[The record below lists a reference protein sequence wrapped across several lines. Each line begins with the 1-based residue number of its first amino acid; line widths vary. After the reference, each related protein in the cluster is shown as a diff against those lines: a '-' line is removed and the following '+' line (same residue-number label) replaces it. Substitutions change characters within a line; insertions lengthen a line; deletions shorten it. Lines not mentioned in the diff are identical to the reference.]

1 MAIKD
6 RLQIILITY
15 NRELFLSKTLAC
27 LFGDASPIRDFDI
40 TILDNHSTDGTK
52 SLVEQY
58 QASRPNLKYICH
70 NRNIGGNAN
79 IARAFEIAT
88 REYLWVICDDD
99 EYDWSAWS
107 DVENAIEENHNAICV
122 ADFNI
127 PKDKRADAAYLI
139 HQMTFLP
146 SVIINTT
153 LLTAEAL
160 RNIYDTTVFMFPH
173 LAPIIMHVN
182 QGGKVFLSPRPIVH
196 FGEHRADSSFIRGY
210 SATSIFNRSRTMSM
224 IVGFVN
230 ATSNLND
237 ASLAR
242 QCFNVSIFGNHQFR
256 MGTYRFLSDIFLH
269 LNGHKNDM
277 HITDL
282 AMQAPFLLKIAI
294 KIVHS
299 ISNTFLYSLLSDSF
313 LYHILR
319 RLYDKCKKNPE
330 SNSITV

>member
-99 EYDWSAWS
+99 NYDWTAWNG
-107 DVENAIEENHNAICV
+107 VENAIEENHKVICV

-127 PKDKRADAAYLI
+127 PSDKRKDTSYLI

-146 SVIINTT
+146 SIIINTA

-160 RNIYDTTVFMFPH
+160 RNIYDNTIFMFPH
-173 LAPIIMHVN
+173 LAPIIMHIN
-182 QGGKVFLSPRPIVH
+182 RGGDIFLAPRPLVH
-196 FGEHRADSSFIRGY
+196 FGKCRADSSFIRGY
-210 SATSIFNRSRTMSM
+210 TEGAIFNRARTMSM
-224 IVGFVN
+224 IIGFLNV
-230 ATSNLND
+230 TSNLSNPK
-237 ASLAR
+237 LAR
-242 QCFNVSIFGNHQFR
+242 QCFNVIVFGNHCDR
-256 MGTYRFLSDIFLH
+256 VGLYRFLCDIFLH
-269 LNGHKNDM
+269 LNGRKNDM

-282 AMQAPFLLKIAI
+282 IMQAPFFLGVGIRITHML
-294 KIVHS
+294 
-299 ISNTFLYSLLSDSF
+299 SNTFLHSLLSKSFIYSLLRS
-313 LYHILR
+313 
-319 RLYDKCKKNPE
+319 LYDKYTKAKCRQ
-330 SNSITV
+330 

>member
-1 MAIKD
+1 MSAKD
-6 RLQIILITY
+6 KLQIVLITY
-15 NRELFLSKTLAC
+15 NRERYLSETLSTLFS
-27 LFGDASPIRDFDI
+27 DASPVKDFDI
-40 TILDNHSTDGTK
+40 TILDNHSTDGTRALIEK
-52 SLVEQY
+52 HQS
-58 QASRPNLKYICH
+58 AHPNLKYICH

-79 IARAFEIAT
+79 IARPFEIAT

-107 DVENAIEENHNAICV
+107 DVENAIEESHNAICI

-127 PKDKRADAAYLI
+127 PKDKRNDTAYLI

-146 SVIINTT
+146 SIIVNTS
-153 LLTAEAL
+153 LLTDEAL
-160 RNIYDTTVFMFPH
+160 RNIYDTAVFLFPH

-182 QGGKVFLSPRPIVH
+182 QGGKIFLTPRPLVH
-196 FGEHRADSSFIRGY
+196 FGRHQIDSSFIRGY
-210 SATSIFNRSRTMSM
+210 SANSIFNRARTMSM

-237 ASLAR
+237 ATLAR
-242 QCFNVSIFGNHQFR
+242 QCFNVAIFGNHQFR

-282 AMQAPFLLKIAI
+282 TMQAPFLLKTEIR
-294 KIVHS
+294 IVHFL
-299 ISNTFLYSLLSDSF
+299 SNTFLYSLLSDSF
-313 LYHILR
+313 FYRILR
-319 RLYDKCKKNPE
+319 RLYDKCKKDPE
-330 SNSITV
+330 PDSLTR